1 MAARR
6 GGEAAEGPEYGGHG
20 AGDPPGGEGDGAGAR
35 DPASPTAAARAEVP
49 GPARDAVVGALGQAV
64 DDLQEAVGDLRQA
77 AGDPEALRIAHEEL
91 RRELRDAERQRELD
105 KTRESLAAIAGESV
119 SAGDSEDSE

>member
-20 AGDPPGGEGDGAGAR
+20 AGDPPGGEDDGAGAR
-35 DPASPTAAARAEVP
+35 DPASPAAAARAEVP
-49 GPARDAVVGALGQAV
+49 GPGRDAVAGALGQAV
-64 DDLQEAVGDLRQA
+64 EDLQEAVGDLRQA
-77 AGDPEALRIAHEEL
+77 AGDPEALRMAHEEL
-91 RRELRDAERQRELD
+91 RRELRDAERRRELN
-105 KTRESLAAIAGESV
+105 KTSESLAAIAGESV